1 MESSPLVVKAARGV
15 EDMRRK
21 SWEKK
26 APEAVGEWAVE
37 LLLLPAA
44 EGGLSSRSPAALA
57 ELGVSLRIRSVPQ
70 KALWSLA
77 LSTREACSS
86 PRLQGWHREDR

>member
-37 LLLLPAA
+37 ALLPPAA
-44 EGGLSSRSPAALA
+44 EGGLSSSPAALA
-57 ELGVSLRIRSVPQ
+57 ELGVSLRMGSVPQ

-77 LSTREACSS
+77 LSTREACNS